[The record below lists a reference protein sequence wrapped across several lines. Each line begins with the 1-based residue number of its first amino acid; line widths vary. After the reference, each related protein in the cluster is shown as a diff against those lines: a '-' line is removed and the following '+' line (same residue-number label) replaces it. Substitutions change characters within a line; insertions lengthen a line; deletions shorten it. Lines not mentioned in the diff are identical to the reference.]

1 MDTLTH
7 GLSGALLGQAFRN
20 KVKNVKPK
28 TFLVVGIF
36 ASIFPDLD
44 IVFRLFSSESYLANH
59 RGITHSILLLP
70 FWSYLVSLFLAYL
83 FKNKVLF
90 HKDWINESSTIKEL
104 QKEFFN
110 LTIVSIIIHIV
121 FDIITTYGTML
132 LSPLNN
138 TRFEHGSVFIIDFWF
153 SGIIILGLFVSWLSK
168 QQKNIVATLF
178 LLILSTYISFTQYLK
193 YEAESF
199 ATSQLTLIDKNVS
212 HYEISSHPR
221 FLSPFSWNVVAF
233 DPVEETYY
241 SADFNLN
248 DTPNNSNFWKK
259 IPKWGEGEMSSNI
272 SKHAWFDKEFELF
285 RQFIKVPSFYKIMKN
300 DEKICAYFE
309 DLRFSMAERENPF
322 IFGLCVNKNGA
333 KYRSQLINNQD
344 VRLND

>member
-7 GLSGALLGQAFRN
+7 SLTGALLGQSFRN
-20 KVKNVKPK
+20 KVQNVKPK

-44 IVFRLFSSESYLANH
+44 IVFRIFSSESYLANH
-59 RGITHSILLLP
+59 RGITHSILLFPL
-70 FWSYLVSLFLAYL
+70 WAYLVSLFLAYL
-83 FKNKVLF
+83 FRNKILF
-90 HKDWINESSTIKEL
+90 HKDWVNESVTTKDL
-104 QKEFFN
+104 QKEFLV
-110 LTIVSIIIHIV
+110 LTIISIVVHII

-138 TRFEHGSVFIIDFWF
+138 TRFEYGSVFIIDFWF
-153 SGIIILGLFVSWLSK
+153 SGIITLGLIASWLNKTQK
-168 QQKNIVATLF
+168 QIVARFF
-178 LLILSTYISFTQYLK
+178 LLILSTYIAFTQYLK
-193 YEAESF
+193 FEAESF
-199 ATSQLTLIDKNVS
+199 ATSQLILIDKNVL

-233 DPVEETYY
+233 EPVEEIYY

-248 DTPNNSNFWKK
+248 EKSNNPNFWKK
-259 IPKWGEGEMSSNI
+259 IPKWGEGEMSVSI

-285 RQFIKVPSFYKIMKN
+285 RQFIKVPSFYRIMKN